1 MTQWVNYEAP
11 NLGLLFYKRIY
22 SENKHLASI
31 QDGEM
36 IFNVNKENSEFT
48 HYYNDLYNM
57 NLKSYS
63 LLDIDTDKQE
73 FTLYTTYPG
82 LIAGVGYAHGSKS
95 AGDAAIGFYFDHT
108 TGLPT
113 IPGSSVKGVLRS
125 LFELDSDGKKE
136 FTGDK
141 SKAAI
146 RFIIGEYEK
155 QSKDL
160 NLFAEF
166 KESINTEQLERLK
179 IEIFGNQ
186 DDEGKDVF
194 YDAVI
199 DIENTIVDKFLA
211 SDFITPHYPNL
222 LKNPIPTQ
230 FLKVLPNVGFK
241 FRFNLKDKGIL
252 NAIQK
257 TTLFKQIILTTGLGA
272 KTNVGY
278 GQFNHNSSKEVLN
291 DIQTQS
297 VTYVREYSN
306 SFPKEAIPL
315 LKKHKEFAGEVVDQ
329 IGDYF
334 GIKFLVGSTE
344 CKVYKKESKKL
355 RLEIAMKVRV
365 ICSNDF
371 TEKNHNL
378 SVKNII

>member
-1 MTQWVNYEAP
+1 MTQWANYEAP

-36 IFNVNKENSEFT
+36 IFNVNKDNSQFT
-48 HYYNDLYNM
+48 PYYNDLYNM
-57 NLKSYS
+57 SIKSYS
-63 LLDIDTDKQE
+63 LPDIDGNKQE

-82 LIAGVGYAHGSKS
+82 LIAGIGYAHGSKS
-95 AGDAAIGFYFDHT
+95 VGDAAIGFYFDHT

-141 SKAAI
+141 SEAAI
-146 RFIIGEYEK
+146 RFIIDEYEK
-155 QSKDL
+155 HSGDTDS
-160 NLFAEF
+160 FAEV
-166 KESINTEQLERLK
+166 KESINANLLERLK

-199 DIENTIVDKFLA
+199 DIENTTVDKFLD

-222 LKNPIPTQ
+222 LKNPTPTQ

-241 FRFNLKDKGIL
+241 FRFNLKNDGVL
-252 NAIQK
+252 NISQK
-257 TTLFKQIILTTGLGA
+257 TALFRQILLTIGIGA

-278 GQFNHNSSKEVLN
+278 GQFKEV
-291 DIQTQS
+291 
-297 VTYVREYSN
+297 
-306 SFPKEAIPL
+306 
-315 LKKHKEFAGEVVDQ
+315 
-329 IGDYF
+329 
-334 GIKFLVGSTE
+334 
-344 CKVYKKESKKL
+344 
-355 RLEIAMKVRV
+355 
-365 ICSNDF
+365 
-371 TEKNHNL
+371 
-378 SVKNII
+378 